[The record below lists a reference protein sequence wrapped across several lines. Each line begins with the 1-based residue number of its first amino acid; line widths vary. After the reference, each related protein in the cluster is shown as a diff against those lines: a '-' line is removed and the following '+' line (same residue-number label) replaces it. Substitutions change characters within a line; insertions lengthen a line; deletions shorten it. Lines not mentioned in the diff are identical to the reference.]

1 MKLAKRLLVL
11 VAALAMVF
19 SLTACG
25 GSKFPQEYS
34 ITEKRGEGDQVA
46 TLTLEEDGT
55 YKFVSYVTESNGSGK
70 TIMNVEMTGTYTL
83 NDNIVT
89 FDTAEG
95 SGYYFAGA
103 SQTDFTFTKDEPGMF
118 QNAYNGNSFEY
129 VLDGDTFYPNAQ

>member
-11 VAALAMVF
+11 VAAMAMVF

-25 GSKFPQEYS
+25 GSKFPQEYTA
-34 ITEKRGEGDQVA
+34 TEARGEGEQTA
-46 TLTLEEDGT
+46 ILTLEEDGT
-55 YKFVSYVTESNGSGK
+55 YKFVSYTTESNGSGNEV
-70 TIMNVEMTGTYTL
+70 MHAEMTGTYTL

-103 SQTDFTFTKDEPGMF
+103 SQTDFTFSKDEPGMYV
-118 QNAYNGNSFEY
+118 NAYNGGSFEY
-129 VLDGDTFYPNAQ
+129 VLDGDTFYPNAE